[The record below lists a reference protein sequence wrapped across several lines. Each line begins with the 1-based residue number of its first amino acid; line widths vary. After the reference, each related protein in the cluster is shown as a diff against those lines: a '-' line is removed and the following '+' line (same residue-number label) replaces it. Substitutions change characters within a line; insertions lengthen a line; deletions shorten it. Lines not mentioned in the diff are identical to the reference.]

1 MLPSAAPALA
11 DSGLTAASPRAA
23 VLFIVFNRP
32 DVTLRVLEA
41 IRAARPPRLY
51 IAADGPRPGRPAE
64 TEACAAVRA
73 QVLAAIDW
81 PCTVETLFR
90 AENLGCRRAVSEA
103 ISWFFGHEECGI
115 ILEDDCLPHASFFPY
130 CEELLARY
138 AHDTRVLHISGS
150 NLLRGWHRDPDYSY
164 FFSQY
169 VGIWGWATW
178 RRAWQLYDAATPLL
192 PELDRKRY
200 LQNRFFH
207 RLEQR
212 MALQPLWATH
222 TGQLDTWDYQ
232 WAFTLLSQ
240 SGLSITP
247 GCNLI
252 SNIGFGGQATHTHN
266 VDHPWANL
274 PTQALPL
281 PLRHPPFMMRD
292 THSDYRQWRSTLRDK
307 AVARV
312 RQLAAIFSITL

>member
-1 MLPSAAPALA
+1 MQSSPFTSANPSPAAAP
-11 DSGLTAASPRAA
+11 PRAA
-23 VLFIVFNRP
+23 VLFIIFNRA
-32 DVTLRVLEA
+32 DVTMQVLAA

-51 IAADGPRPGRPAE
+51 VAADGPRAQRP
-64 TEACAAVRA
+64 TEAEACTAVRA

-90 AENLGCRRAVSEA
+90 EQNLGCRRAVSEA
-103 ISWFFGHEECGI
+103 ISWFFEHEESGI
-115 ILEDDCLPHASFFPY
+115 ILEDDCLPHPSFFPY
-130 CEELLARY
+130 CEQLLEQY

-178 RRAWQLYDAATPLL
+178 RRAWQFYDAATSLL
-192 PELDRKRY
+192 PELARKNY
-200 LQNRFFH
+200 FWNRFFH

-212 MALQPLWATH
+212 FALQPLWATH

-247 GCNLI
+247 GVNLI
-252 SNIGFGGQATHTHN
+252 SNIGFGDQATHTHN
-266 VDHPWANL
+266 TDHPWANL
-274 PTQALPL
+274 PTRALPL

-292 THSDYRQWRSTLRDK
+292 TLSDYRQWRSTLRDK

-312 RQLAAIFSITL
+312 RQLAAVFSITL

>member
-1 MLPSAAPALA
+1 MPNSSTPAL
-11 DSGLTAASPRAA
+11 LTLPATPPRAA
-23 VLFIVFNRP
+23 VLLIIFNRP
-32 DVTLRVLEA
+32 DVTMQVLAA

-51 IAADGPRPGRPAE
+51 VAADGARAQRPAE
-64 TEACAAVRA
+64 AATCAALRQ

-90 AENLGCRRAVSEA
+90 EENLGCRRAVSEA
-103 ISWFFGHEECGI
+103 ISWFFGQEEYGI

-130 CEELLARY
+130 CEELLQCY

-150 NLLRGWHRDPDYSY
+150 NLLQGWQRDPDYSY

-178 RRAWQLYDAATPLL
+178 RRAWQLYDAASPQL
-192 PELDRKRY
+192 PELDRKSYFWR
-200 LQNRFFH
+200 RFFH
-207 RLEQR
+207 SLEQR

-222 TGQLDTWDYQ
+222 NGELDTWDYQ

-247 GCNLI
+247 GVNLI

-266 VDHPWANL
+266 VGHPWANL
-274 PTQALPL
+274 PTKPMLL
-281 PLRHPPFMMRD
+281 PLRHPAFMMRD
-292 THSDYRQWRSTLRDK
+292 TLSDYRQWRATLRDK

-312 RQLAAIFSITL
+312 RQLAAVFSITL